1 MKKVDWQHINGLQS
15 RNYTCGYC
23 GASVASEKGW
33 YAHGVVNG
41 ATRAVAYLYVCHQC
55 TRPTLFDDF
64 DNGKQTPGVVFGESV
79 GDIPDP
85 DTETLYNEARSC
97 TGAGCYTAAV
107 LCCRK
112 LLMHLAVSLG
122 AAAGDPFINYV
133 QFLADNHYVPPGAKG
148 WVDHIRKK
156 GNEANHEI
164 TLMQQADAE
173 ELLAFVQ
180 MLLKVI
186 YEFPAAV
193 QKKITP

>member
-1 MKKVDWQHINGLQS
+1 MQRLNWQSAGAVPS
-15 RNYTCGYC
+15 RSYTCGYC

-33 YAHGVVNG
+33 HAQLAGGQTAAH
-41 ATRAVAYLYVCHQC
+41 LYICHQC
-55 TRPTLFDDF
+55 TRPSFVDHTLG
-64 DNGKQTPGVVFGESV
+64 GKQTPGVVFGEAV
-79 GDIPDP
+79 QDIPDS
-85 DTETLYNEARSC
+85 DTETLYNEARAC
-97 TGAGCYTAAV
+97 TGSVCYTTAV
-107 LCCRK
+107 LSCRK

-122 AAAGDPFINYV
+122 AKAGEPFITYV

-164 TLMQQADAE
+164 TLMAQADAE

-186 YEFPAAV
+186 YEFPASV
-193 QKKITP
+193 QKKLGV